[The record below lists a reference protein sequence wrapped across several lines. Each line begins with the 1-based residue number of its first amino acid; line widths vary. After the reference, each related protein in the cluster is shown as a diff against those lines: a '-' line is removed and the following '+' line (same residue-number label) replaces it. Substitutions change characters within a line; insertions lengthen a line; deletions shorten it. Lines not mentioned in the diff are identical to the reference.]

1 MEDKNGEY
9 SRNLKY
15 ICENYFAIWNEPARF
30 RALLMDYFPQ
40 NKLLRNLLYHSVE
53 EHIPQEI
60 FGKDKI
66 INIEIA
72 VYKERLIR
80 ACGCSDDWALDIV
93 NMWLDALGVDWGIND
108 KNAEE
113 DDDFIYF
120 DEIEEDDDFIDF
132 DEIEEDDDFIDS
144 DETGK
149 CSDAIDLDVTHKKS
163 EGGVKE
169 SKILDEMEI
178 AQMVVQKEEEGDYP
192 GFIEALA
199 KWVEAGHNEIDY
211 AVIGHAYL
219 LGIKGV
225 PPDFEKGFE
234 WLRRFYRD
242 YKDGNVQV
250 DDQAVL
256 LSTANNLAMCYLM
269 KQENDDDLRMDVVI
283 GLLKEA
289 IDYGA
294 DLVGKYC
301 KREVT
306 DMLINAGRMF
316 AGGKIQISQS
326 RSIELEEDYEY
337 AFKAFSEAER
347 LGNHTATEEIAEMR
361 EKLLDLSVDELMSTT
376 HGYNYLKRAGI
387 NTVRELCNKTPED
400 MGKVRNLGRKNLEE
414 ILIKLKNIGL
424 GLRPADE

>member
-1 MEDKNGEY
+1 MTDKNVEY
-9 SRNLKY
+9 SKNLKY
-15 ICENYFAIWNEPARF
+15 ICENYFEIWNEPARF
-30 RALLMDYFPQ
+30 KALLMDYFPQ

-60 FGKDKI
+60 FGKHKI

-72 VYKERLIR
+72 VYKERIIN

-93 NMWLDALGVDWGIND
+93 TMWLEALGVDWRIDD
-108 KNAEE
+108 KNA
-113 DDDFIYF
+113 
-120 DEIEEDDDFIDF
+120 EEDDDFIDF
-132 DEIEEDDDFIDS
+132 DEIEEDDDFIDF
-144 DETGK
+144 DENEK
-149 CSDAIDLDVTHKKS
+149 CSDTIDLDVINKKS

-169 SKILDEMEI
+169 SKASDEMEI
-178 AQMVVQKEEEGDYP
+178 AQMVVKKEEEGDYP
-192 GFIEALA
+192 GFIEALS

-225 PPDFEKGFE
+225 TPDFEKGFE

-269 KQENDDDLRMDVVI
+269 KQENDNDLRMDVVI

-289 IDYGA
+289 VDYGA
-294 DLVGKYC
+294 DLVGKDC

-326 RSIELEEDYEY
+326 RTIELEEDYEY

-361 EKLLDLSVDELMSTT
+361 EKLLDLSVDELKSTT
-376 HGYNYLKRAGI
+376 HGYNCLKRAGI

-424 GLRPADE
+424 GLRPVDE